1 MRHRENAVRLLSNT
15 QHITMAMHVSVVN
28 PMAKAFRGVFPDFS
42 SSPSHVWDS
51 NLSRDQVQRELMT
64 GYGTD
69 VNTTWAAKT
78 EEEFVRHELRI
89 VAGTL
94 TTCNG

>member
-51 NLSRDQVQRELMT
+51 NL
-64 GYGTD
+64 
-69 VNTTWAAKT
+69 
-78 EEEFVRHELRI
+78 
-89 VAGTL
+89 
-94 TTCNG
+94 